1 MRVSKVVVKNYGCF
15 KNRSFQ
21 LGPNVNLLTASN
33 GAGKT
38 TLCSAIVWGLW
49 GKHLREVDLVPG
61 ASVRLEFGSTI
72 TRSVNGRGETVE
84 LTGQP
89 TMNKTRFSEV
99 MLPVLGEY
107 GAWSKSLWV
116 TGSNVAN
123 FSQGSPRDRFQYLS
137 KIVGAAQFDVYLD
150 KLKARYTETKNKAL
164 FQKVHLESGTAAL
177 AREWSEMVR
186 RRVRDVVNYARFL
199 RQSPVDTASLAAQK
213 SSLEDQVEE
222 AKQLLHDYEQQ
233 RDDYRKALRLNCPTC
248 NQYYLTE
255 EQKLTDAD
263 LANQVRKQNGELARL
278 TSDLR
283 LAQSKLDRALH
294 DAANLTSFQQDVEA
308 DEQMLLEDLE
318 EFYERQKIHTDKVE
332 SAAQETDESA
342 DIGILGQCVKQAKH
356 DYLASAANAITKT
369 TNHYLSVI
377 GTDYVVSIDYID
389 EALVV
394 NLHQGPVK
402 TYSKLS
408 SGQKRRVDICLCLAM
423 SQLAATVG
431 TVPKTAPLI
440 IDEAFDTLDNAGVEA
455 LISLACEIAK
465 ERQVIL
471 VSHAD
476 PSAPLGPQVSRI
488 SL

>member
-1 MRVSKVVVKNYGCF
+1 MRISKVTVKNYGCF

-49 GKHLREVDLVPG
+49 GKHLREVDLSQG

-72 TRSVNGRGETVE
+72 TRSVNGRGEVVE
-84 LTGQP
+84 LTGHS

-99 MLPVLGEY
+99 MMPVLGEY

-137 KIVGAAQFDVYLD
+137 KIVGAAQFDVYLE
-150 KLKARYTETKNKAL
+150 KLKARYTETRGNSDAFLRDLSSREANLKKAWSDL
-164 FQKVHLESGTAAL
+164 VDTSRIQAEGFSGAQPSGKDLGLLQTTLYGKKELRDQLESELYEAGTHKNSLKAESNCVTCGQPYRSDEEQALLDLAYSALSSIELRLRKIRSEIVLLEQEIKHEQMERRRQANLNEIINNAEKDLL
-177 AREWSEMVR
+177 ARAEKIYE
-186 RRVRDVVNYARFL
+186 RFQDL
-199 RQSPVDTASLAAQK
+199 ESQTRQAEKAQA
-213 SSLEDQVEE
+213 E
-222 AKQLLHDYEQQ
+222 A
-233 RDDYRKALRLNCPTC
+233 
-248 NQYYLTE
+248 
-255 EQKLTDAD
+255 AD
-263 LANQVRKQNGELARL
+263 LG
-278 TSDLR
+278 T
-283 LAQSKLDRALH
+283 
-294 DAANLTSFQQDVEA
+294 
-308 DEQMLLEDLE
+308 
-318 EFYERQKIHTDKVE
+318 
-332 SAAQETDESA
+332 
-342 DIGILGQCVKQAKH
+342 LGQCVKQAKH
-356 DYLASAANAITKT
+356 DYLASAANAITRT

-377 GTDYVVSIDYID
+377 GTDYVVSIDYVD

-394 NLHQGPVK
+394 NLQQGPVK
-402 TYSKLS
+402 TYGKLS

-440 IDEAFDTLDNAGVEA
+440 IDEAFDTLDNQGVEA

>member
-1 MRVSKVVVKNYGCF
+1 VRISKVTVKNYGCF
-15 KNRSFQ
+15 KTRSFQ

-33 GAGKT
+33 GTGKT

-49 GKHLREVDLVPG
+49 GRHLREVDLASG

-72 TRSVNGRGETVE
+72 TRSLNGRGEVVE
-84 LTGQP
+84 LTGHS

-99 MLPVLGEY
+99 MMPILGEY

-116 TGSNVAN
+116 TGNNVAN

-137 KIVGAAQFDVYLD
+137 RIVGAAQFDVYLE
-150 KLKARYTETKNKAL
+150 KLKARYTETKGSSDAFLRDLSSREANLKRAWSDL
-164 FQKVHLESGTAAL
+164 VDTSRRQAEGFSRHHTVLIDPQVIQAELDNAKIQASHMRSNMMMEGAQLTEFRSGLTGRCKTCSQPHISKGEAADLENLQSMVASSERKYAEARAKVQAYENQLRSAVEAKRLYENLQEIINNAETDLLNRAEKIYERLTDLESQT
-177 AREWSEMVR
+177 
-186 RRVRDVVNYARFL
+186 
-199 RQSPVDTASLAAQK
+199 RQAEKAQA
-213 SSLEDQVEE
+213 E
-222 AKQLLHDYEQQ
+222 A
-233 RDDYRKALRLNCPTC
+233 
-248 NQYYLTE
+248 
-255 EQKLTDAD
+255 AD
-263 LANQVRKQNGELARL
+263 LG
-278 TSDLR
+278 T
-283 LAQSKLDRALH
+283 
-294 DAANLTSFQQDVEA
+294 
-308 DEQMLLEDLE
+308 
-318 EFYERQKIHTDKVE
+318 
-332 SAAQETDESA
+332 
-342 DIGILGQCVKQAKH
+342 LGQCVKQAKH
-356 DYLASAANAITKT
+356 DYLASAANAITRT

-377 GTDYVVSIDYID
+377 GTDYVVSIDYVD

-394 NLHQGPVK
+394 NLQQGPVK

-440 IDEAFDTLDNAGVEA
+440 IDEAFDTLDNQGVEA

>member
-72 TRSVNGRGETVE
+72 TRSLNGRGETVE

-150 KLKARYTETKNKAL
+150 KLKARYTETKGNSDRVLQSVNDREAMHTRAWSDL
-164 FQKVHLESGTAAL
+164 VATAQRQITGFQTACQPAGNL
-177 AREWSEMVR
+177 KELLMAKEEAS
-186 RRVRDVVNYARFL
+186 
-199 RQSPVDTASLAAQK
+199 ASLALVVDDLSRAEKELSDFNYTAHSICK
-213 SSLEDQVEE
+213 SCGQSTFTELENETRADLYSARDSIENKRRVAVRVTADLEVRIREE
-222 AKQLLHDYEQQ
+222 KTALHRQANLNSIIDNAEADLLARAEKLYERIAELEKQTDEA
-233 RDDYRKALRLNCPTC
+233 RKA
-248 NQYYLTE
+248 QAE
-255 EQKLTDAD
+255 AAD
-263 LANQVRKQNGELARL
+263 LG
-278 TSDLR
+278 T
-283 LAQSKLDRALH
+283 
-294 DAANLTSFQQDVEA
+294 
-308 DEQMLLEDLE
+308 
-318 EFYERQKIHTDKVE
+318 
-332 SAAQETDESA
+332 
-342 DIGILGQCVKQAKH
+342 LGQCVKQAKH
-356 DYLASAANAITKT
+356 DYLASAASAITKT

>member
-1 MRVSKVVVKNYGCF
+1 MRITKVAVRNYGCF

-49 GKHLREVDLVPG
+49 GKHLREVDLAPG

-72 TRSVNGRGETVE
+72 TRSLNGRGETVE
-84 LTGQP
+84 LTGHSA
-89 TMNKTRFSEV
+89 MNKTRFSEV

-137 KIVGAAQFDVYLD
+137 KIVGAAQFDVYLE
-150 KLKARYTETKNKAL
+150 KLKARYTEVKGHSERHLLDAPARLAMYERHWSDLVRVNLGNLSGFRAPVAAPRDLAQLEQRLQEAGAELEKIRVECDAAEAEHTAFLKAEGEPCVTCGQGVRPKDWSEQNSIL
-164 FQKVHLESGTAAL
+164 HSIRDSL
-177 AREWSEMVR
+177 ARRKYAAVR
-186 RRVRDVVNYARFL
+186 VYTDLQTDIKNERIARH
-199 RQSPVDTASLAAQK
+199 RQANLNDIINNAEKDLLARAEKLYERSQEIERQTREALGAQA
-213 SSLEDQVEE
+213 E
-222 AKQLLHDYEQQ
+222 A
-233 RDDYRKALRLNCPTC
+233 
-248 NQYYLTE
+248 
-255 EQKLTDAD
+255 AD
-263 LANQVRKQNGELARL
+263 LGL
-278 TSDLR
+278 
-283 LAQSKLDRALH
+283 
-294 DAANLTSFQQDVEA
+294 
-308 DEQMLLEDLE
+308 
-318 EFYERQKIHTDKVE
+318 
-332 SAAQETDESA
+332 
-342 DIGILGQCVKQAKH
+342 LGQCVKQAKH

-369 TNHYLSVI
+369 ANHYLSVI
-377 GTDYVVSIDYID
+377 GTDYVVSIDYVD